1 MTGTPDL
8 ELVARCRRGDEGAFR
23 EIVDG
28 YKQMVFGLIGR
39 AVTNHARVEELAQD
53 VFLRVH
59 RGLPHFRGEAR
70 LSTWIYRIVLNVIA
84 EERGLRTLP
93 TISLDEPVH
102 PERGPRLDP
111 GAMDRAFDAIELR
124 DRLERAMAQLPL
136 PYQVIVNGH
145 YMKGMRYEDL
155 AAALNL
161 PLGTVKTHLHRAKR
175 LLRELLE
182 RELT

>member
-1 MTGTPDL
+1 
-8 ELVARCRRGDEGAFR
+8 
-23 EIVDG
+23 
-28 YKQMVFGLIGR
+28 
-39 AVTNHARVEELAQD
+39 
-53 VFLRVH
+53 
-59 RGLPHFRGEAR
+59 GLPHFRGEAR

-93 TISLDEPVH
+93 TISLDEPVN
-102 PERGPRLDP
+102 PERGPRLEP
-111 GAMDRAFDAIELR
+111 GAMDRAFDTIELR
-124 DRLERAMAQLPL
+124 DRLEQAMARLPL

-182 RELT
+182 SET